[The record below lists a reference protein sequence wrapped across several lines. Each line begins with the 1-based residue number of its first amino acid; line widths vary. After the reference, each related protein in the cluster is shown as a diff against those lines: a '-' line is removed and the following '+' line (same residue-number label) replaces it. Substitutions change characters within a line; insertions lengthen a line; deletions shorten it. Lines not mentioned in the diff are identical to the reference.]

1 MIVVATIDI
10 HDRVI
15 LSGPDIVSRGF
26 VYVRE
31 SEELFEQVRKLA
43 LNTMLSSMENPR
55 ADRSQIKQKVK
66 DELSKFL
73 YSKTKRRP
81 MVLPIVM
88 YV

>member
-1 MIVVATIDI
+1 MPLPEIIA
-10 HDRVI
+10 
-15 LSGPDIVSRGF
+15 PAWVSRIVAHLPGRPPRLAL
-26 VYVRE
+26 V
-31 SEELFEQVRKLA
+31 LA